1 MRHGGHPLRAIDM
14 PNFLRKTG
22 WVVAWFVIF
31 DIAGVAL
38 SLFLDLVSMVDRHW
52 ETSAALGY
60 VIWFVVGVFCA
71 AVIYGQ
77 AAGEDWDSAEGRR
90 LGTQATIIT
99 ACVALGLGLLA
110 SLVWSGSEGTE
121 AVAPDHRGVT
131 ITYLVTV
138 VLGVVLARFVVFRD
152 TSGDRP
158 DLAGPARDQLLSAG
172 SGAGPARETELFVPK
187 RARVRRSQ
195 LPGGLRRQAGDEDDP
210 ANFRPA
216 GFWMTVGAVLGVPV
230 LLFLDVSFFL
240 LAPFDYFDRWID
252 PLLTGAIV
260 GGLAWGFAAA
270 RWYSARVALM
280 AVHAPLICGTI
291 FYIFALMIGGLL
303 VAFGVPERFAL
314 FVSAGGFWIGFLIG
328 GAVLFGGYLEI
339 FGRPATEGQQGRQRR

>member
-1 MRHGGHPLRAIDM
+1 MQRPFPRAIDM
-14 PNFLRKTG
+14 PNLLRKTG

-38 SLFLDLVSMVDRHW
+38 SLFLDLVSLVDRHW

-71 AVIYGQ
+71 AIIYGQ
-77 AAGEDWDSAEGRR
+77 VVGVAWDSAEGRR
-90 LGTQATIIT
+90 QGTQATIIT
-99 ACVALGLGLLA
+99 AGVALALGLLA

-121 AVAPDHRGVT
+121 AVVPDHRGIT

-138 VLGVVLARFVVFRD
+138 VLAVCLARFVVFRD

-158 DLAGPARDQLLSAG
+158 DLAGPARDELLSVGAGAG
-172 SGAGPARETELFVPK
+172 SVRETEPFVPK
-187 RARVRRSQ
+187 GARFLRSSR
-195 LPGGLRRQAGDEDDP
+195 PGGLPWQPGADDDP
-210 ANFRPA
+210 DSFRPS
-216 GFWMTVGAVLGVPV
+216 GFWGTVGFVLGVPV

-240 LAPFDYFDRWID
+240 LAPFDYFDRWTD

-270 RWYSARVALM
+270 RWYPARVALM

-291 FYIFALMIGGLL
+291 FYVFALLIGGLL

-314 FVSAGGFWIGFLIG
+314 FVSAGGFWIGFLVG
-328 GAVLFGGYLEI
+328 CVVAFAGYLEI
-339 FGRPATEGQQGRQRR
+339 FGRPATAGQEGRQRR